1 MGNPDSALQKTARVM
16 KQAEKVGNG
25 IHELTGVAGFFHPYG
40 SIAHGS
46 ISLGLALGNYMNA
59 GIHGYAA
66 MYYRITG
73 DDEEERRERKIMDKS
88 LHNMGEN
95 LKDVAWD
102 AVFLIPFTKI
112 LAKLGKVLKLANKL
126 LSFVKKIEKFASK
139 VEKISKLAKT
149 SAKLKEKCAV
159 LEKRLIA
166 LIDKEYGPIAS
177 ECLKNFKKWTFPSY
191 AETIKKWK
199 QTGKADPHEVAEF
212 IQSIIGQI
220 KFICDSIGKAFAEFE
235 KMVPDW
241 LRKDADKEMDK
252 IFAEMDELE
261 KELEKVSEEEEE
273 SENTI
278 EEEEEYEEVYI
289 KGPEEKY
296 YAMNDKELN
305 DSIRQSRRDK
315 KNAEARAEEADE
327 ARAKYQKNAD
337 KYAREEADAQKRMD
351 KAQNK
356 KISANEEAAIA
367 GGAEDYYQSLADST
381 TDEKKKADYQKKANE
396 AAKKK
401 ERAEKKA
408 EQADKD
414 LAQASTDKD
423 NATMGREMA
432 ESYVDL
438 YEGRKQQAEDDAWM
452 AQHEKELA
460 KKEKQDRVGADER
473 IAANEEITLLEA
485 QLDIYKRKYNQAK
498 SDEFTAVINGWGQKD
513 INDAKKDAAKWK
525 GKMDEVQRKINALKP
540 KAKK

>member
-1 MGNPDSALQKTARVM
+1 
-16 KQAEKVGNG
+16 
-25 IHELTGVAGFFHPYG
+25 
-40 SIAHGS
+40 
-46 ISLGLALGNYMNA
+46 MNA
-59 GIHGYAA
+59 GIHGY
-66 MYYRITG
+66 MGLYYMAIG
-73 DDEEERRERKIMDKS
+73 DDEEERRQRRIVKQSM
-88 LHNMGEN
+88 HNMGEN

-199 QTGKADPHEVAEF
+199 ETGKADPHEVAEF

-241 LRKDADKEMDK
+241 LRKDADKEMDR

-261 KELEKVSEEEEE
+261 KELEKVQEEEEE
-273 SENTI
+273 SDNTI

-296 YAMNDKELN
+296 YAMDDKELN

-315 KNAEARAEEADE
+315 KKAEARAEEADE
-327 ARAKYQKNAD
+327 AKAKHQKNAD

-381 TDEKKKADYQKKANE
+381 TDEKKKAEYQKKADE

-423 NATMGREMA
+423 NATTSKEMA
-432 ESYVDL
+432 QSYVDF
-438 YEGRKQQAEDDAWM
+438 YEGKRQQAEDDAWM
-452 AQHEKELA
+452 AQREKELA
-460 KKEKQDRVGADER
+460 KQEKKDRVGADER

-485 QLDIYKRKYNQAK
+485 QLDIYKSKYNKAK

-513 INDAKKDAAKWK
+513 IDDAKKEAAKWK